1 MSNKEIIGGFEVTEL
16 GLYRGVGNYEADGC
30 LGIYSDGGVVGAAEW
45 GVHAQIVMIKSILH
59 KW

>member
-30 LGIYSDGGVVGAAEW
+30 LGIHSDGGVVGA
-45 GVHAQIVMIKSILH
+45 
-59 KW
+59 